1 MGPSEPPPPKPR
13 PSSRPEPKNV
23 PLRRADRADQM
34 AIMVGVNPRDTDGDS
49 YPDVLDVTTM
59 LLEGPR
65 NDLVFVPGSFEFELV
80 PLDESIEQP
89 WRVWIFDARQT
100 ALAAGPT
107 LFNLP
112 GYTFAL
118 DLRENG
124 GDRMLPMVANLTGR
138 FQATAGGP
146 VVEALPGQRVVQLGN
161 EPSRR

>member
-1 MGPSEPPPPKPR
+1 
-13 PSSRPEPKNV
+13 
-23 PLRRADRADQM
+23 M

-49 YPDVLDVTTM
+49 YPDILDVTAM

-107 LFNLP
+107 LFELAWVYLCIGSP
-112 GYTFAL
+112 GKWWRSNATHGGQL
-118 DLRENG
+118 DGTISGHRWWTCG
-124 GDRMLPMVANLTGR
+124 
-138 FQATAGGP
+138 
-146 VVEALPGQRVVQLGN
+146 
-161 EPSRR
+161 